1 MSNSAPVLK
10 SLTPMLPAGKDM
22 QAALDF
28 YMQTLGFISTY
39 QADDLS
45 LAILRRSAVEIMLH
59 NNDDPHTAA
68 QTSLR
73 IEVSGVETLYAELQG
88 RNIPPFNQPGGA
100 GLGSIHNTP
109 WGTREF
115 AVRDLAGVCI
125 TFYEVLSKGASA

>member
-1 MSNSAPVLK
+1 MSEPAPELK

-28 YMQTLGFISTY
+28 YVQTLGFTPTY

-45 LAILRRSAVEIMLH
+45 LAILRRNAVEIMLL

-73 IEVSGVETLYAELQG
+73 IQMLGVEALHAEFQA
-88 RNIPPFNQPGGA
+88 RNIPPFHQPNGA
-100 GLGSIHNTP
+100 GLTAINLTP

-125 TFYEVLSKGASA
+125 TFYENLSKDASA